1 MAAAQVTS
9 ISQQV
14 GRRNPST
21 AAAADGGAP
30 AAEAGAMTV
39 TMRLT
44 RVWAL
49 GEEARARA
57 GAGGRN
63 GEEVVVMDEIL

>member
-14 GRRNPST
+14 GRRNPSA

-30 AAEAGAMTV
+30 AAEAGAMPAA
-39 TMRLT
+39 MRLT
-44 RVWAL
+44 RVW
-49 GEEARARA
+49 GRRSGSEA
-57 GAGGRN
+57 GAGGPWEGGRN
-63 GEEVVVMDEIL
+63 GRRWW